1 MDNLFNSERNQLNIE
16 KLIDELEIVFTK
28 DNISA
33 RFEKVREILKYK
45 TGRDLLFRLSERNLE
60 DIIVYIINDYPRD
73 ELQEHITKTDLF
85 KDVYFNCI
93 KKNQLGILEALDKQ
107 GINYAN
113 FIDDNGNSGLLF
125 AVIYSQIQI
134 VKYLLKQKP
143 NLMDIKNNSGYDP
156 LTISV
161 YNNDNLM
168 FFLLVNN
175 AQQIIDWSS
184 LCKLAIRNENAE
196 ILSYLTRDIN
206 KIKSLYTPDHSLL
219 HYAACQTDIGIFN
232 TIVAIMKVYDY
243 KIKPIN
249 ENPLHWAVMRS
260 NYNIV
265 KALISLY
272 KKEHIDI
279 DQKTI
284 YGITP
289 FFLSNLR
296 QDKYICELLFEN
308 GANANESDIEG
319 NSIVHLISALG
330 DTKWLKYMIKK
341 FNVNVYTKNEKG
353 DIPLVTA
360 ILNENKETVE
370 YFLELF
376 KAATS
381 TSSSTPA
388 SLVSSLPKVSS
399 NINWKNKYGQTPLH
413 AAVFVGNVDIIE
425 MLLKNKADITI
436 MDVNELSP
444 YHYAYIGK
452 KEHVIK
458 LIHSILGV
466 DKNVFMK

>member
-1 MDNLFNSERNQLNIE
+1 MLSLSDRNQLNIE

-28 DNISA
+28 DNVSA

-45 TGRDLLFRLSERNLE
+45 TGRDVLIRLSERNLE
-60 DIIVYIINDYPRD
+60 DIIVYIINDYPR
-73 ELQEHITKTDLF
+73 EEFQENISKAELF
-85 KDVYFNCI
+85 KEVYFNCI
-93 KKNQLGILEALDKQ
+93 KRNQICILEAMDKQ
-107 GINYAN
+107 GINFSA
-113 FIDDNGNSGLLF
+113 FQDDNGNSGLLL

-175 AQQIIDWSS
+175 SQQIIDWSS

-196 ILSYLTRDIN
+196 ILSYLTKDIN
-206 KIKSLYTPDHSLL
+206 KVKSLYSPDISLL
-219 HYAACQTDIGIFN
+219 HFAACQTNIDIFN
-232 TIVAIMKVYDY
+232 TVVSIMKVYDF

-249 ENPLHWAVMRS
+249 ETPLHWAVMRS
-260 NYNIV
+260 NFNIV
-265 KALISLY
+265 KALIVLY

-289 FFLSNLR
+289 FFLSNMR
-296 QDKYICELLFEN
+296 QDKYICELLFEH
-308 GANANESDIEG
+308 GANANDSDIEG
-319 NSIVHLISALG
+319 NSIVHFISALG

-341 FNVNVYTKNEKG
+341 FNVNVYTKNDKG
-353 DIPLVTA
+353 DTPLVTA

-376 KAATS
+376 KTNS
-381 TSSSTPA
+381 NERSSVLPD
-388 SLVSSLPKVSS
+388 SSLPKMSS
-399 NINWKNKYGQTPLH
+399 HLNWRNKYGQTALH
-413 AAVFVGNVDIIE
+413 AAVFVGNIEIIE
-425 MLLKNKADITI
+425 MLLKNKVDITI
-436 MDVNELSP
+436 KDVNELTP

-452 KEHVIK
+452 KENVIK
-458 LIHSILGV
+458 IIHDILGV
-466 DKNVFMK
+466 DKNIFMK